1 MNTAIEEHPAIP
13 QEINLS
19 LSSYLL
25 RFRKLCERPDGTLK
39 SEVLESKSHL
49 SLEGFRSVLWFR
61 WLNILS
67 GSSLKDWSVD
77 ISKHR
82 SRYNNLRA
90 QYLMDRRLDGSI
102 HPSVNNPLSQ
112 DVKSPWNQ
120 FFQDSELRCDIERD
134 VLRSVQEIENQDHIK
149 DLMTTMLFI
158 YGKEHPDLRYRQ
170 GMHELL
176 SSILL
181 LRIDE
186 VSCCQR
192 IVQGSAESTTLA
204 LIQTL
209 LKPETIEN
217 DVYILF
223 ERIMEYMWDWYFTSP
238 PPIKMSNNSKNSGG
252 SSNQLESDDSNQDT
266 DKDTVNL
273 DLISNAAKR
282 LQNMWDNIL
291 QLHNK
296 VLYDHLVSLNILP
309 TTFGINWTK
318 LLFTRQFP
326 DYFHLWDAIIV
337 SKFTLVD
344 YIVVA
349 MVLSVQSILAKGD
362 SNSCNTVLVSKYP
375 SNVCPRYITKLALH
389 LQDTKAFHKP
399 NGSPFIFD
407 DVSGQPPPPPID
419 RNIQVI
425 AGKPE
430 TPKDRKDLTDKHW
443 NQLEQVQLALNET
456 KDAVETSKCDHGLVQ
471 VSLLKL
477 QSALDALAKT
487 TEETVGPKRKNVKK
501 HNRSASVAY
510 EALAFE

>member
-1 MNTAIEEHPAIP
+1 MVRISALVMTTVIEEHPAIP

-25 RFRKLCERPDGTLK
+25 RFRKLCERDSTLK

-49 SLEGFRSVLWFR
+49 SLEGFRSILWSR

-67 GSSLKDWSVD
+67 PSMKDWSAD
-77 ISKHR
+77 ITRHR
-82 SRYNNLRA
+82 TRYNNLRA
-90 QYLMDRRLDGSI
+90 QYLMDKRLDGSI
-102 HPSVNNPLSQ
+102 HLSVNNPLSQ
-112 DVKSPWNQ
+112 DVQSPWNQ
-120 FFQDSELRCDIERD
+120 FFQDNELKCDIERD
-134 VLRSVQEIENQDHIK
+134 VLRSGQDVENQEHFK
-149 DLMTTMLFI
+149 ELMTTMLFI

-176 SSILL
+176 SSILQ
-181 LRIDE
+181 LRMDE
-186 VSCCQR
+186 VICCQR

-209 LKPETIEN
+209 LKTEAIEH
-217 DVYILF
+217 DTYVIF
-223 ERIMEYMWDWYFTSP
+223 EKVMEYMWDWYFTSP
-238 PPIKMSNNSKNSGG
+238 PPINMKNRLKSEELSANSPQSFNEKN
-252 SSNQLESDDSNQDT
+252 DI
-266 DKDTVNL
+266 VIC
-273 DLISNAAKR
+273 DLVSNAAKR

-291 QLHNK
+291 QLYNK

-349 MVLSVQSILAKGD
+349 MVLAVQAILLRGD

-389 LQDTKAFHKP
+389 LQDSRAFHKP
-399 NGSPFIFD
+399 NGSPFIRD
-407 DVSGQPPPPPID
+407 DVVGQNFPSNDD
-419 RNIQVI
+419 RNIQV
-425 AGKPE
+425 AKTE
-430 TPKDRKDLTDKHW
+430 TTKDKKDLADKHW
-443 NQLEQVQLALNET
+443 RQLEQLQLALNET
-456 KDAVETSKCDHGLVQ
+456 KDAIVTSNCDHGLVQ
-471 VSLLKL
+471 VSLLKM
-477 QSALDALAKT
+477 QTAMDALQKV
-487 TEETVGPKRKNVKK
+487 TEETVGPKRKNVRK